1 MDENNNNPSP
11 FRLPFRAKLIALWN
25 FLFEIIAG
33 VPYICLMSWVGDDWG
48 AWAAILGGVLFAL
61 AHTVAAVFSFGHYE
75 RKYRMDEWEYELL
88 NVLPLFIISVVT
100 FWVVTNCD
108 VIHDLGTG
116 LIVTVLCLAFGGYS
130 IVWCGFLCAALG
142 IRHKLERRRS

>member
-1 MDENNNNPSP
+1 MDENNNNISP

-33 VPYICLMSWVGDDWG
+33 VPYICLMVWVVDDWG

-116 LIVTVLCLAFGGYS
+116 LIVVILSFCFGVNS
-130 IVWCGFLCAALG
+130 MVWCGFLCAALG
-142 IRHKLERRRS
+142 IRHRLERRG

>member
-1 MDENNNNPSP
+1 MDENNNNISP

-33 VPYICLMSWVGDDWG
+33 VPYICLMVWVVDDWG

-116 LIVTVLCLAFGGYS
+116 LIVVILSFCFGVYS
-130 IVWCGFLCAALG
+130 MVWCGFLCAALG
-142 IRHKLERRRS
+142 IRHRLERRG